1 MVAGALSAR
10 VSAHGQIVGG
20 LSLILLAGLLML
32 ALTGWWGV
40 STLTIL
46 LPMLVCTA
54 GTTLTRPAATSRAMD
69 VFPQQAGASASA
81 GSVLIFIIGGLLSA
95 LINLA
100 SGSHLAW
107 TLAACLMLSGA
118 LGLALNA
125 QLRRGLARTGQ
136 AGA

>member
-1 MVAGALSAR
+1 MKLHKVLLLT
-10 VSAHGQIVGG
+10 GG
-20 LSLILLAGLLML
+20 ILLLSMSSVFAQDVDLKINVDGKR
-32 ALTGWWGV
+32 V
-40 STLTIL
+40 
-46 LPMLVCTA
+46 
-54 GTTLTRPAATSRAMD
+54 AMD